1 MLMNI
6 FFFSSEGRL
15 ALEAARR
22 ERSEA
27 ATALA
32 EVTRRERAVTAE
44 EERRKRDALE
54 SSELLAAREEKC
66 DQRERALKGAQD
78 KLRLDQEKVRSL
90 LFKQG
95 FERRTLATF

>member
-1 MLMNI
+1 M
-6 FFFSSEGRL
+6 
-15 ALEAARR
+15 EAARR

-66 DQRERALKGAQD
+66 DQRERALKGLQD
-78 KLRLDQEKVRSL
+78 KLHLDREKVRL
-90 LFKQG
+90 L
-95 FERRTLATF
+95 